1 MSIKVSNEFATVEL
15 SKVDTKNGERVRIR
29 SPKLDY
35 EINLDP
41 LELESLTWQHPDVF
55 TMFLETP
62 FGPVTEVPE
71 YYRQALAG
79 SDRDEQDES

>member
-35 EINLDP
+35 EIELDP

-62 FGPVTEVPE
+62 FGPVAEVPE
-71 YYRQALAG
+71 YYQQALEE
-79 SDRDEQDES
+79 SDGNEQDES